1 MTSEVGA
8 ASTGVRGLLSGPV
21 RRGRVV
27 GVHRSCAY
35 VLVGAEL
42 VALETAD
49 ALGLPCAVRLGADR
63 AQAPLAAVRRDD
75 AAEVGDG
82 VLRAGPV
89 TVRVTRWWAPR
100 LPRHGAPGERVA
112 ELAGLLEEHPCPVD
126 VDAGVAE
133 LVGLG
138 PGLTPAGDDVLAGL
152 LVGLFHHPALR
163 DPLAEEATA
172 LAPTRTNALSA
183 ALLRHAAAGH
193 SVPAVADVADALAG
207 HRRDLPAAVARLVAV
222 GHSSG
227 TALAHGLLRAARTV
241 AARGPG
247 EEAVA

>member
-1 MTSEVGA
+1 MTLEVGA
-8 ASTGVRGLLSGPV
+8 ASTGVRDLVSGPA

-35 VLVGAEL
+35 VLVGADL

-49 ALGLPCAVRLGADR
+49 ALGLPCAVRLGVDR
-63 AQAPLAAVRRDD
+63 SRAPLAAVRRDD
-75 AAEVGDG
+75 EALVGDG

-100 LPRHGAPGERVA
+100 LPRRGSPGERLT
-112 ELAGLLEEHPCPVD
+112 ELAALLAAHPCPVD
-126 VDAGVAE
+126 ADLSVEE

-152 LVGLFHHPALR
+152 LVGLHHHPALR
-163 DPLAEEATA
+163 DPLAAEATA
-172 LAPTRTNALSA
+172 LAPARTNALSA
-183 ALLRHAAAGH
+183 ALLRHATAGH

-207 HRRDLPAAVARLVAV
+207 HRPDLPATVARLVAV

-227 TALAHGLLRAARTV
+227 SALAHGLLRAARTV
-241 AARGPG
+241 AARDTG